1 MPETNWK
8 FITKAPRACGPLLL
22 RTGSG
27 NLDGVFIGHQDP
39 DDGRWYSSEGH
50 IVLPRYFAQI
60 PLFDCEEGA

>member
-22 RTGSG
+22 RAGAG
-27 NLDGVFIGHQDP
+27 LLDGVFIGSQD
-39 DDGRWYSSEGH
+39 DTDGRWRDNEGN

-60 PLFDCEEGA
+60 PLFDCEDEA